1 MQPQLPPRS
10 SQAHKGDF
18 GKVLVIGGSES
29 MPGAPALSGLAALR
43 SGAGLV
49 TIATSREAHPIT
61 ASFSPALMTAPLPS
75 CDGLIATTYE
85 YLQPLLDR
93 ADCVAV
99 GPGLG
104 QSAALRDLLTRLYSQ
119 IPGPVVVDADGLNN
133 LAVAG
138 VDWSRHAGPRI
149 LTPHLGEFH
158 RLLPQSPPA
167 CTAHPRDSEIAR
179 QLATDFA
186 RQHQVILL
194 VKGPATLI
202 TNGETSVFNPT
213 GNSGMATAG
222 SGDVLTGII
231 AALSAAWTAASGN
244 SESSSE
250 VDDSDLVKAE
260 RTALLSA
267 VTGAHLHG
275 LAGDLAAVDRG
286 ETALISSDLTDY
298 LGGAIR
304 QMGGR

>member
-1 MQPQLPPRS
+1 
-10 SQAHKGDF
+10 
-18 GKVLVIGGSES
+18 
-29 MPGAPALSGLAALR
+29 
-43 SGAGLV
+43 
-49 TIATSREAHPIT
+49 
-61 ASFSPALMTAPLPS
+61 
-75 CDGLIATTYE
+75 
-85 YLQPLLDR
+85 
-93 ADCVAV
+93 
-99 GPGLG
+99 
-104 QSAALRDLLTRLYSQ
+104 
-119 IPGPVVVDADGLNN
+119 
-133 LAVAG
+133 
-138 VDWSRHAGPRI
+138 
-149 LTPHLGEFH
+149 
-158 RLLPQSPPA
+158 
-167 CTAHPRDSEIAR
+167 
-179 QLATDFA
+179 
-186 RQHQVILL
+186 
-194 VKGPATLI
+194 
-202 TNGETSVFNPT
+202 
-213 GNSGMATAG
+213 MATAG